1 MELAGEVLGRHRMIF
16 VTLTRRCSSNSG
28 QDLAVVSKLLG
39 HSDLGTT
46 SDVYAHLTLRM
57 SRDASDRVDRLLRVG

>member
-1 MELAGEVLGRHRMIF
+1 MLRE
-16 VTLTRRCSSNSG
+16 SG

-57 SRDASDRVDRLLRVG
+57 SRDASERVDRLLGIG

>member
-1 MELAGEVLGRHRMIF
+1 MLLDSGE
-16 VTLTRRCSSNSG
+16 
-28 QDLAVVSKLLG
+28 DLAVVSKLLG

-57 SRDASDRVDRLLRVG
+57 SRHVPDRVEQLLAIG